1 MKEMLSSASKET
13 RKYELGD
20 ADHHLFVHDLLDA
33 DLSEADVSADMMTVA
48 VGGFHTTGLRALWL
62 ASTEFVVF

>member
-1 MKEMLSSASKET
+1 MKEMLSSASKEA

-48 VGGFHTTGLRALWL
+48 VGGFHTTGLRAL
-62 ASTEFVVF
+62 